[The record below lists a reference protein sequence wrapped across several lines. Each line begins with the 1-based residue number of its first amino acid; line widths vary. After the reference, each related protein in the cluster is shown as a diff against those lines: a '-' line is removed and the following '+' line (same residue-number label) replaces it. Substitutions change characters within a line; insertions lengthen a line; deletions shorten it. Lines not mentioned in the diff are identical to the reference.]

1 MTTPTACPICEQPLR
16 ASSVR
21 ALDRLVTGDGPF
33 GVMECPACEYG
44 VTDPQLGDEALARY
58 YAEEYYEDF
67 YEHSGGGAAG
77 LLFRLRDR
85 YRRRS
90 AARRYRRPPFA
101 LDDLAPGRMLDV
113 GCGSGELLER
123 FAERGWE
130 PYGIDPGEAAASSA
144 ARRGARV
151 HRGSLRDQP
160 WQPQSFR
167 LIVFQHS
174 LEHIV
179 DPLDALR
186 RARTLLEP
194 GGRLVVA
201 VPNWACWQRRLL
213 FRSRWFPL
221 DLPRHQQHFSVR
233 SLRRLAADLDLEVRE
248 AGTHS
253 TAIATAYSLHYV
265 LAGHWTP
272 GWKLWL
278 SYAFSIPLLPLVM
291 LGDRLGGG
299 DCCYAVMERSA

>member
-1 MTTPTACPICEQPLR
+1 
-16 ASSVR
+16 VR

-33 GVMECPACEYG
+33 AVVECAACEYG
-44 VTDPQLGDEALARY
+44 VTDPQLTDEELAPY
-58 YAEEYYEDF
+58 YDAIGYYEAF
-67 YEHSGGGAAG
+67 YEHSGAATASP
-77 LLFRLRDR
+77 LYRLRHR
-85 YRRRS
+85 FRAHS
-90 AARRYRRPPFA
+90 AARRHRRPPFRLEGVPSA
-101 LDDLAPGRMLDV
+101 RMLDV
-113 GCGSGELLER
+113 GCGSGDLLAT

-130 PYGIDPGEAAASSA
+130 TYGVDPSAAATA
-144 ARRGARV
+144 TAERRGAKV
-151 HRGSLRDQP
+151 HTGTLEDCP
-160 WQPQSFR
+160 WEPESFQ
-167 LIVFQHS
+167 LVAFQHS

-179 DPLDALR
+179 DPIDALR
-186 RARTLLEP
+186 RARALLAP

-213 FRSRWFPL
+213 FRNRWFPL

-233 SLRRLAADLDLEVRE
+233 ALARLAADLDLEVRE

-265 LAGHWTP
+265 LAGRWTP

-278 SYAFSIPLLPLVM
+278 SYALSIPLLPLVM

-299 DCCYAVMERSA
+299 DCCYAVMARSA